1 MCSWSRDKSV
11 AVAVAILAAASSYG
25 GKWNPVSTNALEV
38 VEHRDYTLGYW
49 EEMRQAAWV
58 VEELT
63 PAKLERKHTRT
74 VGFRVD
80 PLIEADTAATTDY
93 LNSGYDRGHLAPAA
107 DFTFD
112 KTSMRESF
120 MMGNV
125 SPQVPNLN
133 RGGWA
138 TLEEWTRDAALR
150 FRVSDNGART
160 QSLVVVT
167 GPIITGAV
175 TRIGRNR
182 VAVPHGFFKAVYAQT
197 PPRKM
202 IGFVYWNRTDESNA
216 VADHVVAVD
225 EIERLTGLDLFT
237 MLPDKA
243 ECLLE
248 TAVDVSRWIESVCV
262 SSDETRSRASDK

>member
-1 MCSWSRDKSV
+1 MSSWSRDKAV
-11 AVAVAILAAASSYG
+11 AVAVAILTVASSYG
-25 GKWNPVSTNALEV
+25 GKWNPVSTNALVV

-63 PAKLERKHTRT
+63 PAKLERRHTRT

-80 PLIEADTAATTDY
+80 PLIEAETAATTDY

-120 MMGNV
+120 MMGNI

-150 FRVSDNGART
+150 FCVSDNGART
-160 QSLVVVT
+160 QALVVVT

-175 TRIGRNR
+175 ARIGRNR
-182 VAVPHGFFKAVYAQT
+182 VAVPHGFFKAVYAQM

-225 EIERLTGLDLFT
+225 EIERLTGLDLFSS
-237 MLPDKA
+237 LADKT
-243 ECLLE
+243 EHSLE
-248 TAVDVSRWIESVCV
+248 STSDCSCWIEAVRKLN
-262 SSDETRSRASDK
+262 DIPHSRGQDK